1 MFGTEEAGKIIV
13 RELGKVSAVTTVVGT
28 RIRML
33 PVLPG
38 DVDFP
43 AVLITPLASDH
54 HGPVN
59 GTGDFSKED
68 VQIEVAFTTDAE
80 SASGIRAA
88 AVAGMAALRGKH
100 FTETIG
106 GESWFVS
113 ISSLGGLSR
122 LGFADGQSIYRQL
135 GGVLLIEFSRA

>member
-1 MFGTEEAGKIIV
+1 MFGTEEAGRIII
-13 RELGKVSAVTTVVGT
+13 RELGSVGAVTSVVSN

-59 GTGDFSKED
+59 GTGDFSTEQ
-68 VQIEVAFTTDAE
+68 VQIEVAFTTDKDSSSTIRSAAE
-80 SASGIRAA
+80 
-88 AVAGMAALRGKH
+88 AGMSALRGAQ
-100 FTETIG
+100 FSETID
-106 GESWFVS
+106 GETWFVS
-113 ISSLGGLSR
+113 ISSLGGLPR
-122 LGFADGQSIYRQL
+122 TGFADGQDIYRQL
-135 GGVLLIEFSRA
+135 GGTLLVEFSRA